1 VGLDEAAGPL
11 RTVGALVVPPRD
23 WSPVHRRFG
32 SRTTLSWQH
41 YEDPS
46 GHGALQFTRFAWL
59 AIGRVRAGPH
69 RVVNDPRR
77 FGTPSKTDIHIVFQV
92 SGVTVLEQAGSM
104 LTLEPGRWIIPITD
118 RPYTITSRQR
128 SERLVL
134 VLGREHLAADLAP
147 AQWAGRVFTA
157 ASGTGRLFFS
167 SVVCLAD
174 ELPYIRAI
182 HAQALAEQ
190 FTSFLGLAL
199 RHELSFGPMEDND
212 MRRERVHRYIAERL
226 RDPQLTVERIASDL
240 GWSRRTLARVFK
252 PHGETLMDYV
262 YRERLEGIRRDLLN
276 PMLESHPLAG
286 IAHSWGFR
294 NYTHFSDRFRSH
306 FGVSPTTVR
315 RRAMA
320 ARANAALLG

>member
-1 VGLDEAAGPL
+1 ML
-11 RTVGALVVPPRD
+11 T
-23 WSPVHRRFG
+23 
-32 SRTTLSWQH
+32 WQH

-46 GHGALQFTRFAWL
+46 GHGALQFTRLGWL
-59 AIGRVRAGPH
+59 SIGRVRAGPH

-77 FGTPSKTDIHIVFQV
+77 FGNPTKTDVHIVFQV
-92 SGVTVLEQAGSM
+92 SGVSVLEQTGSM
-104 LTLEPGRWIIPITD
+104 LTLEPGRWVIPMTD
-118 RPYTITSRQR
+118 RPYTIISWQR

-134 VLGREHLAADLAP
+134 VVEREHLAADLAP
-147 AQWAGRVFTA
+147 AQWAGRLFTA
-157 ASGTGRLFFS
+157 AIGTGRLLFS
-167 SVVCLAD
+167 TAVCLAD

-190 FTSFLGLAL
+190 FTSLLEIAL

-212 MRRERVHRYIAERL
+212 MRRERVDRYIAERL
-226 RDPQLTVERIASDL
+226 RDPQLTVERMASDL

-252 PHGETLMDYV
+252 RHGETLMDYV

-276 PMLESHPLAG
+276 PMLESHPLTD
-286 IAHSWGFR
+286 IARSWGFR

-306 FGVSPTTVR
+306 FGVSPNTVR

-320 ARANAALLG
+320 ARANASMLG

>member
-1 VGLDEAAGPL
+1 MSSDEAAGLL
-11 RTVGALVVPPRD
+11 RTLSALVVPPRD
-23 WSPVHRRFG
+23 GAVLERRSG

-41 YEDPS
+41 YEDSS
-46 GHGALQFTRFAWL
+46 GHGALQFTRLGWL

-77 FGTPSKTDIHIVFQV
+77 FGNSPSTDVHIVFQV
-92 SGVTVLEQAGSM
+92 SGVCVLEQTRRM
-104 LTLEPGRWIIPITD
+104 LTLEPGRWMIPSAD

-134 VLGREHLAADLAP
+134 VVGREHLAPDLAP
-147 AQWAGRVFTA
+147 AHWAGRIFTA

-167 SVVCLAD
+167 SAVSLAD

-182 HAQALAEQ
+182 HARGLAEQ
-190 FTSFLGLAL
+190 LTSLLEIAL

-212 MRRERVHRYIAERL
+212 MRRERVHQYISERL

-252 PHGETLMDYV
+252 PHGESLMDYV

-276 PMLESHPLAG
+276 PMLESHPLTD
-286 IAHSWGFR
+286 IAYSWGFR

-315 RRAMA
+315 RRAAA
-320 ARANAALLG
+320 ARANAALVG

>member
-1 VGLDEAAGPL
+1 VNLDEAAGPL

-23 WSPVHRRFG
+23 GAPVQRCSG

-46 GHGALQFTRFAWL
+46 GHGALQFTRLGWL
-59 AIGRVRAGPH
+59 ALGRVRAGPH

-77 FGTPSKTDIHIVFQV
+77 VGNPSRTDVHIVFQV
-92 SGVTVLEQAGSM
+92 SGVTVLEQTGSM
-104 LTLEPGRWIIPITD
+104 LTLEPGRWIIPIPD

-134 VLGREHLAADLAP
+134 VIGREHLAADLAP
-147 AQWAGRVFTA
+147 ALWAGRVFTA

-167 SVVCLAD
+167 SAVGLAD
-174 ELPYIRAI
+174 ELPYICAI

-190 FTSFLGLAL
+190 LTSLLDLAL
-199 RHELSFGPMEDND
+199 RHELSSEPIEDND

-240 GWSRRTLARVFK
+240 SWSRRTLARVFK
-252 PHGETLMDYV
+252 PHGESLMEYV

-276 PMLESHPLAG
+276 PMLESHRLAD

-306 FGVSPTTVR
+306 FGFSPTTVR